1 MNTDHLA
8 NLNEDQQDI
17 INAFVST
24 DISSMCIVA
33 GAGVGKTK
41 TIVAGI
47 INMIKVHRRNPEY
60 FIITTFTR
68 NASAEL
74 RERLLEYLPET
85 HVNKMTIGTF
95 HSIAMNFFSGEDE
108 SYIDDDIESY
118 LHMLK
123 DYVTQYKTKWR
134 YVFID
139 EYQDINEV
147 QEDIIY
153 QLSKRAKMT
162 VVVGDD
168 QQNIYT
174 FRKTNIKY
182 ILGFTEKYTTKTKKS
197 IRKYLVKN
205 YRCNKCFVGLANI
218 ILSYNVNKL
227 DKELIAMRQDQ
238 DSKAT
243 IISCVDQQNQI
254 LDIVELIVAAHKKN
268 KPLHKMA
275 IISRTNGVI
284 KTLERKLAESGIPS
298 FYIEPSRDNIFT
310 QTSIQSIQNRVI
322 LSTMHGTK
330 GLEFDNVYIVDMN
343 EGTFPSALSTDIE
356 EERRLFYVAI
366 TRAMKKLVIC
376 YDGHK
381 PSIFINEI
389 FRHENCDKFVVKR
402 SQFERTPLIS
412 GSNKNYP
419 IIKDYSVENIITKLE
434 YLDYEDFCSNILDY
448 KETEP
453 SILKIHCPMTQVFG
467 TYTHRELL
475 VANTSKLFKNFIE
488 TYISRTIQQTT
499 SQNIEN
505 IDYIMYAFKW
515 CKESIDMIKSGA
527 NINMI
532 DSLFNLNLK
541 SKTKEQLDEY
551 INYYQ
556 SGMRIFDQYDKT
568 FKERFVAS
576 YGRYV
581 SNLPSNQI
589 IFDIFV
595 ISLIKTLLFEGRS
608 SIMHVINFDRTF
620 KEQMINKG
628 DVNEYKRWFK
638 FVETAMTKYFKEVNN
653 VNISHTSFDTAT
665 NVKSIINISYDDSVM
680 VVKPSTNIKPHV
692 SALIQ
697 VIGDASLERR
707 NGKTINK
714 CVIYNPISGYTH
726 TWDISEWTNH
736 DDVIFY
742 LTERYS

>member
-1 MNTDHLA
+1 MDHLI
-8 NLNEDQQDI
+8 NLNDEQHDI
-17 INAFVST
+17 VNTFVNT
-24 DISSMCIVA
+24 DISSVCIVA

-47 INMIKVHRRNPEY
+47 INMIKIHRRNPEY
-60 FIITTFTR
+60 FLITTFTR
-68 NASAEL
+68 NAAAEL
-74 RERLLEYLPET
+74 KERLLEHLTET
-85 HVNKMTIGTF
+85 QVSKMTIGTF
-95 HSIAMNFFSGEDE
+95 HSVAISFFAEADE

-123 DYVTQYKTKWR
+123 EFVTINKTKWR

-153 QLSKRAKMT
+153 QLSQRAKMT

-182 ILGFTEKYTTKTKKS
+182 ILNFTEKYTTETKKS

-205 YRCNKCFVGLANI
+205 YRCNRCFIGLANM

-227 DKELIAMRQDQ
+227 DKELIAMRPDQ
-238 DSKAT
+238 DNKVT
-243 IISCVDQQNQI
+243 LMSCVDQKNQI
-254 LDIVELIVAAHKKN
+254 KDIVELIIKAHNKS

-275 IISRTNGVI
+275 IISRTNGTI
-284 KTLERKLAESGIPS
+284 KTLEQQLTEFGIPS
-298 FYIEPSRDNIFT
+298 FYIEPSSDNIFT
-310 QTSIQSIQNRVI
+310 QTSIQSIENRVI

-330 GLEFDNVYIVDMN
+330 GLEFDNVYIVDCN
-343 EGTFPSALSTDIE
+343 DGTFPSSMSTDIE
-356 EERRLFYVAI
+356 EERRLFYVAT
-366 TRAMKKLVIC
+366 TRAMKKLTIC

-389 FRHENCDKFVVKR
+389 LKHENCDQFVCQR
-402 SQFERTPLIS
+402 SQFDREPLVFMPK
-412 GSNKNYP
+412 KNYP
-419 IIKDYSVENIITKLE
+419 IIKDFSVENIITKLE
-434 YLDYEDFCSNILDY
+434 YYDYEDFCSNIMDY

-453 SILKIHCPMTQVFG
+453 TIERLHRPMTNTFG

-488 TYISRTIQQTT
+488 TYISRTIQHKC
-499 SQNIEN
+499 SLPIEN
-505 IDYIMYAFKW
+505 IDYVMYAFKW
-515 CKESIDMIKSGA
+515 CKESIEMIKSGE

-532 DSLFNLNLK
+532 DGLFNLNLK

-568 FKERFVAS
+568 FKDKFVSS
-576 YGRYV
+576 YGRYT
-581 SNLPSNQI
+581 SALPSNQI

-595 ISLIKTLLFEGRS
+595 ISLIKTLLFDGRS
-608 SIMHVINFDRTF
+608 SIMHVINFNRTF
-620 KEQMINKG
+620 EDRLINKG
-628 DVNEYKRWFK
+628 DIYEYKRWFK
-638 FVETAMTKYFKEVNN
+638 FVETALGEYFEEIDDVK
-653 VNISHTSFDTAT
+653 ISGTTFDTDT
-665 NVKSIINISYDDSVM
+665 DIKSIINIKYDDSIMIVR
-680 VVKPSTNIKPHV
+680 PTTNIKPHV
-692 SALIQ
+692 SSLIQ
-697 VIGDASLERR
+697 VLGDASLERR
-707 NGKTINK
+707 NGHEINH
-714 CVIYNPISGYTH
+714 CIIYNPITGLMHS
-726 TWDISEWTNH
+726 WDISSWANH
-736 DDVIFY
+736 DDLIFY
-742 LTERYS
+742 LTERFS